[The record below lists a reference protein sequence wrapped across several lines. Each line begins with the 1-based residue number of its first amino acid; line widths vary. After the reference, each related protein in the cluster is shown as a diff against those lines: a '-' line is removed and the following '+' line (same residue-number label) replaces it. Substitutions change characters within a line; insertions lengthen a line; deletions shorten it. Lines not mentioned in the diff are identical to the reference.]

1 MDTAMGTFPEIPGA
15 RRAFEDRPKL
25 EDKLLWLD
33 LETTGSDEA
42 HDCIIEVGCVLTTHD
57 LIELGEFTSIVKP
70 EALGLGR
77 MLQNPIVR
85 AMHEKNGLLSEVLEV
100 TDDHLP
106 HKVTQRLLEWL
117 VASGGEQS
125 KVALAGSGV
134 GHFDIRFIRRY
145 MPQLASFLR
154 YWVIDI
160 GSIRRAH
167 DMWVGTTISV
177 ENDNKTHRALDDV
190 HCHVAEARAFAAFWQ
205 KAQQNISSGRP

>member
-1 MDTAMGTFPEIPGA
+1 MMGTVTNTPSEML
-15 RRAFEDRPKL
+15 RASRTFEDRPKL
-25 EDKLLWLD
+25 EDKWLWLD

-42 HDCIIEVGCVLTTHD
+42 NDCIIEVGCVLTTHD

-85 AMHEKNGLLSEVLEV
+85 AMHEKNGLLSDVLEA
-100 TDDHLP
+100 TDSDLP

-117 VASGGEQS
+117 VVAGGEQS

-145 MPQLASFLR
+145 MPQLAKFLR

-160 GSIRRAH
+160 GSIRRAD

-190 HCHVAEARAFAAFWQ
+190 YCHLAEARAFAAFWQ
-205 KAQQNISSGRP
+205 KAQGVNRT